1 MGLRGLLLAGS
12 LIAGCTVPLSA
23 AIALDDDAGVTGGGG
38 AQLPPYL
45 QCVPYARTVTG
56 IQIRGDA

>member
-12 LIAGCTVPLSA
+12 LIALGAVPLSA

-38 AQLPPYL
+38 TQLPPYL
-45 QCVPYARTVTG
+45 Q
-56 IQIRGDA
+56 